1 MRCMHKDRNPFGM
14 RLAMRQLVK
23 TTLAISVCDENIES
37 WRGSAALDGVKKRME
52 AIEAEKNE

>member
-1 MRCMHKDRNPFGM
+1 MHKDRNPFGM